1 MVARFGYRTVMT
13 TGLLIVTGA
22 LFALTRLQLD
32 TPPWALIVAF
42 FAFGFGMGNVIAPA
56 STVMQN
62 VLPLDRVGAGS
73 AVQNTV
79 RQVFGAFGV
88 AVIGTIL
95 ATRYAAEAAS
105 ALAPLPVDA
114 KATASTSVQL
124 TQLVLQHAEA
134 AGAPASVVDQIRA
147 GAFDAFLT
155 ATHFANLIS
164 TAVILLAAAV
174 VFFWLPKITPPSK
187 QPAAPTAP
195 EGETLVVP
203 DAPTS
208 VAPAAPGT
216 PDAP

>member
-1 MVARFGYRTVMT
+1 
-13 TGLLIVTGA
+13 
-22 LFALTRLQLD
+22 
-32 TPPWALIVAF
+32 
-42 FAFGFGMGNVIAPA
+42 MGNVIAPA

-88 AVIGTIL
+88 AVIGTML

-105 ALAPLPVDA
+105 ALAPLPADA
-114 KATASTSVQL
+114 RATASTSVQL

-134 AGAPASVVDQIRA
+134 AGAPASVVDQVRA

-174 VFFWLPKITPPSK
+174 VFFWLPNITPPTK
-187 QPAAPTAP
+187 QPATAP
-195 EGETLVVP
+195 
-203 DAPTS
+203 APAGS
-208 VAPAAPGT
+208 VAPEPEPA
-216 PDAP
+216 